1 MSKLRE
7 KLAAEEFTAP
17 AGLEIKEPS
26 VDEAVDLVHA
36 TKTAIDEVVDSY
48 HRLFESLNGLAQR
61 YKGLYDELKLV
72 VKFPNEKD
80 AEDVAKMRD
89 YFEEM
94 MEHFEDRAY
103 LAEIIGVKGEE

>member
-1 MSKLRE
+1 MSKLR
-7 KLAAEEFTAP
+7 KILAEDFNAP

-26 VDEAVDLVHA
+26 VDEAVELVHN
-36 TKTAIDEVVDSY
+36 TKASIDEVVESY
-48 HRLFESLNGLAQR
+48 HKLFESLNVLAQR
-61 YKGLYDELKLV
+61 YKGLYDELKLA

-103 LAEIIGVKGEE
+103 LAKIIGVKGEE